1 MKIFYFSI
9 LIFLFH
15 ITCTAQ
21 KVTNVKADFIRI
33 SQDLLYA
40 ARVGDSTTDFVDA
53 LANADYNELVS
64 QLNNDNKKK
73 TFFINL
79 YNAYIIVLLKKDIKQ
94 YENRSKFFRS
104 KSIELAGRKIS
115 LEKIEHGYLRKSEW
129 KLGLGYIKTW
139 LPSKMEKQLR
149 VAQQDYRI
157 HFALNC
163 GANGCP
169 AIAFYEAENIEQ
181 QLQLAEEVFIKNEC
195 KKIDGKTVEVSSIF
209 KWFKGDFGGKK
220 GIVALLKKYKVID
233 ENTSKIK
240 ITYRKYDWNLN
251 LEKFR

>member
-1 MKIFYFSI
+1 MKLFYLFM
-9 LIFLFH
+9 LTFLFH
-15 ITCTAQ
+15 VTCLAQ
-21 KVTNVKADFIRI
+21 KVTNVKTDFIQV
-33 SQDLLYA
+33 SQDILYS
-40 ARVGDSTTDFVDA
+40 ARVGDSTTDYVDT
-53 LANADYNELVS
+53 LANADYNELFV
-64 QLNNDNKKK
+64 QLNTDDKKK

-94 YENRSKFFRS
+94 YDNRSKFFRS
-104 KSIELAGRKIS
+104 KSIELAGHKIS

-139 LPSKMEKQLR
+139 FPSKMEKELR
-149 VAQQDYRI
+149 VTNQDYRI

-169 AIAFYEAENIEQ
+169 AIEFYEAENIEQ

-195 KKIDGKTVEVSSIF
+195 KKIDEKTVEVSAIF
-209 KWFKGDFGGKK
+209 KWFKGDFHGKK